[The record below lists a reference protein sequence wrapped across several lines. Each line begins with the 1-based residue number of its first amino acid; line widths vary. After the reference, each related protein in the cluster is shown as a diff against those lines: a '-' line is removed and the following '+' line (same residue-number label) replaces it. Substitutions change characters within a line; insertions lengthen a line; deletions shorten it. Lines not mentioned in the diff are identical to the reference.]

1 MRLPKEQIISSSIEI
16 GDIIKRGKRIS
27 GIYVSIY
34 YRLCDDPGG
43 VRVGF
48 TASRRIKHAVERNRL
63 KRLMREAYR
72 LNAEDLRQVVRKK
85 KFGMDIIL
93 SVNGIQSAQRISLRD
108 IEKDFEHFLEVSEGI
123 IG

>member
-1 MRLPKEQIISSSIEI
+1 
-16 GDIIKRGKRIS
+16 
-27 GIYVSIY
+27 
-34 YRLCDDPGG
+34 
-43 VRVGF
+43 
-48 TASRRIKHAVERNRL
+48 
-63 KRLMREAYR
+63 MREAYR